1 MYIIKYK
8 DEDHYYYIKGNV
20 INNGDDRCED
30 TYDDDY
36 DDDDNGEGND
46 NNNDNND
53 NYIIDR
59 TCLHTNRVRCFIRNH
74 ESLSMLG

>member
-1 MYIIKYK
+1 MYIIEYK
-8 DEDHYYYIKGNV
+8 DEDHYYYI
-20 INNGDDRCED
+20 
-30 TYDDDY
+30 T
-36 DDDDNGEGND
+36 GEGDD

-59 TCLHTNRVRCFIRNH
+59 TYLHTNRVRCFIRNH

>member
-1 MYIIKYK
+1 MYIIEYK
-8 DEDHYYYIKGNV
+8 DEDHYYYIKVNV

-36 DDDDNGEGND
+36 DDDDNGEGDD
-46 NNNDNND
+46 NYNDNND